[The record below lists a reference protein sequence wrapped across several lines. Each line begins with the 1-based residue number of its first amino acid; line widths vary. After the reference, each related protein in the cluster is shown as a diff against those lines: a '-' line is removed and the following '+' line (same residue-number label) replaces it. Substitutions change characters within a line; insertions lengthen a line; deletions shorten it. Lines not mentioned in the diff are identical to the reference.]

1 MAAIRNFLAAFV
13 RWFRTDG
20 GLLHFFASAFL
31 VVFFAGVV
39 APAWAVLLTFVLGII
54 KEIADYILPNH
65 SADMKDIFCDIVG
78 IGAGTILVGLQ
89 IWLAGLFV

>member
-1 MAAIRNFLAAFV
+1 MAAIRNLLTAFV
-13 RWFRTDG
+13 RWFRTEG

-31 VVFFAGVV
+31 VVFLAGVV
-39 APAWAVLLTFVLGII
+39 APAWAVLLTFVLGIL

-65 SADMKDIFCDIVG
+65 SADMKDIFCDIIG

-89 IWLAGLFV
+89 IWLAALLV

>member
-1 MAAIRNFLAAFV
+1 MAAIRNLLTAFA
-13 RWFRTDG
+13 RWFMTEG

-31 VVFFAGVV
+31 VVFLAGVV
-39 APAWAVLLTFVLGII
+39 APAWAVLLTFVLGIL
-54 KEIADYILPNH
+54 KEIADYIIPNH

>member
-13 RWFRTDG
+13 RWFRTEG

-31 VVFFAGVV
+31 VVFLAGVV
-39 APAWAVLLTFVLGII
+39 APAWAVLLTFVLGIL

-65 SADMKDIFCDIVG
+65 SADMKDI
-78 IGAGTILVGLQ
+78 L
-89 IWLAGLFV
+89 LASVPALSS

>member
-1 MAAIRNFLAAFV
+1 MAVLKNLLKAFA
-13 RWFRTDG
+13 RWFRTEG

-31 VVFFAGVV
+31 VVFLAGSV
-39 APAWAVLLTFVLGII
+39 APAWAVLLTFVLGIL

-65 SADMKDIFCDIVG
+65 SADMKDLFCDIVG

>member
-1 MAAIRNFLAAFV
+1 MAALKNLLTAFG
-13 RWFRTDG
+13 RWFMTEG

-31 VVFFAGVV
+31 VVFLAGVV
-39 APAWAVLLTFVLGII
+39 APAWAVLLTFVLGIL
-54 KEIADYILPNH
+54 KEVADYFLPNH

-89 IWLAGLFV
+89 IWLAGLF

>member
-13 RWFRTDG
+13 RWFRSEG

-31 VVFFAGVV
+31 VVFLAGVV
-39 APAWAVLLTFVLGII
+39 APAWAVLFTFVLGIL

-89 IWLAGLFV
+89 IWLAALFV

>member
-1 MAAIRNFLAAFV
+1 MAAIRNFLAAFG
-13 RWFRTDG
+13 RWFMTEG

-31 VVFFAGVV
+31 VVFLAGVV
-39 APAWAVLLTFVLGII
+39 APAWAVLLTFVLGIL

-89 IWLAGLFV
+89 IWLAALFV

>member
-13 RWFRTDG
+13 RWFRTEG

-31 VVFFAGVV
+31 VVFLAGVV
-39 APAWAVLLTFVLGII
+39 APAWAVLLTFVLGIL
-54 KEIADYILPNH
+54 KEIADYIIPNH
-65 SADMKDIFCDIVG
+65 SAD

-89 IWLAGLFV
+89 IWLAALFV

>member
-1 MAAIRNFLAAFV
+1 MAAIRNFIAAFL
-13 RWFRTDG
+13 RWFRTEG

-31 VVFFAGVV
+31 VVFCAGVV
-39 APAWAVLLTFVLGII
+39 APAWAVLLTFVLGIL
-54 KEIADYILPNH
+54 KEVADYFLPKH

>member
-1 MAAIRNFLAAFV
+1 MAAIRNFLTAFA
-13 RWFRTDG
+13 RWFRTEG

-31 VVFFAGVV
+31 VVFLAGVV
-39 APAWAVLLTFVLGII
+39 APAWAVLLTFVLGIL

-65 SADMKDIFCDIVG
+65 SADMKDIFCNIVG

-89 IWLAGLFV
+89 IWLAALFV

>member
-1 MAAIRNFLAAFV
+1 MAVIRNFITAFV
-13 RWFRTDG
+13 QWFRTEG

-31 VVFFAGVV
+31 VVFLSGVV
-39 APAWAVLLTFVLGII
+39 APAWAVLLTFVLGIL

-89 IWLAGLFV
+89 IWLAGFFV

>member
-1 MAAIRNFLAAFV
+1 MVQN
-13 RWFRTDG
+13 G
-20 GLLHFFASAFL
+20 GRPPSLLRKRFPRSIPRRCRRSCL
-31 VVFFAGVV
+31 
-39 APAWAVLLTFVLGII
+39 AVLLTFVLGIL

-89 IWLAGLFV
+89 IWLAAIFV

>member
-1 MAAIRNFLAAFV
+1 MATTRNFIAAFL
-13 RWFRTDG
+13 RWFRTEG
-20 GLLHFFASAFL
+20 GLLHFSVSAFL

-39 APAWAVLLTFVLGII
+39 APAWAVLLTFVLGIL
-54 KEIADYILPNH
+54 KEIADYFLPNH

-89 IWLAGLFV
+89 IWLAGLF